1 MISGIYA
8 VRDAKTEAFSQPFFF
23 LKPGLALRSFGDE
36 VANRD
41 SNLAKH
47 PEDFAL
53 FHLGYYDDETG
64 AVTSLAQPEQ
74 IALAINYVSL

>member
-1 MISGIYA
+1 MQFGMLRPKLFPSL
-8 VRDAKTEAFSQPFFF
+8 SF

-64 AVTSLAQPEQ
+64 AVTSLPQPEQ
-74 IALAINYVSL
+74 IALAINYVSA